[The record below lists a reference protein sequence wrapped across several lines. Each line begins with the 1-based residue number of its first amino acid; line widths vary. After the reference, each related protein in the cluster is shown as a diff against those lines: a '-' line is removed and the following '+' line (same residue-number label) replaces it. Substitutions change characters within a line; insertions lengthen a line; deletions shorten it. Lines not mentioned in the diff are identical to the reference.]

1 MAESI
6 LRRASSRLLF
16 AGLATASL
24 ALVACGGDGGSET
37 GRERVPSMLGQASA
51 EQEAHSGG
59 GAPEIDDLSWS
70 PRHPMPGRTIEA
82 EAFVS
87 DPDGDRTD
95 VTYRWLSADGR
106 RLGEGQRFDT
116 AGLESGDT
124 IELVAVARDGERE
137 SDPYSVEIEL
147 GEQAAAIDLVAIE
160 APEDARP
167 GAVLEAVVETTDES
181 QPFEILYEWRVGNE
195 VVGEDDEL
203 DTTNIAPGLPIVLSA
218 RLEFEDR
225 TTRSVRS
232 QPVTLSGDGA
242 PRIASQP
249 PTTLDGGVFRYPMR
263 VSGAS
268 PEAGVRFVVA
278 EGPDGMTVDPRSGVV
293 VWRPTSDQ
301 RGLFEIELQ
310 ALDRWGSGA
319 AQSFSIEVGDP
330 APPASAR

>member
-6 LRRASSRLLF
+6 LRRASSRLLL
-16 AGLATASL
+16 AGLATTSL
-24 ALVACGGDGGSET
+24 VLVACGDGGRET
-37 GRERVPSMLGQASA
+37 GRERVPSMLGQTSAASPA
-51 EQEAHSGG
+51 RSGG
-59 GAPEIDDLSWS
+59 GAPEIDDLTWS

-95 VTYRWLSADGR
+95 VTYRWLSAEGR
-106 RLGEGQRFDT
+106 QLGEGKRFDT

-147 GEQAAAIDLVAIE
+147 GEQAAAIELVAIE

-203 DTTNIAPGLPIVLSA
+203 DTTDIAPGLPIVLSA

-232 QPVTLSGDGA
+232 QPVTLSSDGA
-242 PRIASQP
+242 PRIASEP
-249 PTTLDGGVFRYPMR
+249 PTSLDSGVFRYPMR

-278 EGPDGMTVDPRSGVV
+278 EGPDGMTVDARTGVV
-293 VWRPTSDQ
+293 VWRPSSDQ

-310 ALDRWGSGA
+310 VLDRWGSGA
-319 AQSFSIEVGDP
+319 AQRFSIEVDDP